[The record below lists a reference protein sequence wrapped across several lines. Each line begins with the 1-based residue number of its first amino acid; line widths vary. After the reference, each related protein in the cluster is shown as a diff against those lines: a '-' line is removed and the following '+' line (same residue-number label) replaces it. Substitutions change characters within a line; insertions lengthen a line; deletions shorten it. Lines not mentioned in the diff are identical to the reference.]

1 MREASVRI
9 LGPLEVWV
17 DGSRVELGGGRQRA
31 LLAILALRANEVLSR
46 DMLVEGVWGDR
57 PPPTAHKALQNA
69 VSELRAV
76 FGSAGADLILTQAP
90 GYVLRLDGDAL
101 DARRFERLVAEG
113 RHELEENP
121 RRAAKLLRDAL
132 ALWRGEALA
141 DFAYD
146 GFAQHEI
153 LRLEELRLAAL
164 EDRIHADL
172 ALGRHAELVPDLEPL
187 VAAHPL
193 RDRLRG
199 QLMVALYRSG
209 RQADALEVFR
219 QGRAI
224 LHEELGLEPSA
235 GLRELERAILR
246 QDESLG
252 PAPGLPPA
260 PLRKRRRRLAVAGVA
275 GLLLLAALLAVALL
289 VRDGANPAV
298 VPDSLVKIDPA
309 TNKIVDG
316 FPVGETPGPPA
327 VVGGYVFVASEA
339 EGALYRVDMRSG
351 KVTASGRFD
360 ASGLGI
366 AGEGD
371 SRLWVASAG
380 RANAGRATVARVDA
394 ASLASFDRIRLPR
407 YSEPFAIAVGGG
419 SLWVSEQS
427 PPAVSRWSL
436 RTLRLERRYRLE
448 ADSAPYA
455 IGFGDGIAWV
465 AEPGHNRLLRIDARS
480 GHLGRIAV
488 GDAPVSPVVAFGSV
502 WVQMFYSR
510 TVWRIDPDSGRSQAI
525 IPVPEAPQG
534 VAAGAGAVWVGGHCD
549 GVLSRIDPSTNS
561 VVKTIVTGNFPR
573 MPAVGGGFVWI
584 GVAGKLSSSHARC

>member
-9 LGPLEVWV
+9 LGPLEAWV
-17 DGSRVELGGGRQRA
+17 DGTRVELGGRRQQV
-31 LLAILALRANEVLSR
+31 LLAILALRANEVLSS
-46 DMLVEGVWGDR
+46 DKLVEDLWGEH

-69 VSELRAV
+69 VSELRAAL
-76 FGSAGADLILTQAP
+76 GSAGADLILTQAP

-113 RHELEENP
+113 RSELEGNP

-153 LRLEELRLAAL
+153 LHLEELRLAAL

-172 ALGRHAELVPDLEPL
+172 ALGRHAELVPELEPL

-219 QGRAI
+219 QGRAT

-235 GLRELERAILR
+235 GLRELEQAILR
-246 QDESLG
+246 QDDSLG
-252 PAPGLPPA
+252 PTPRLPPA
-260 PLRKRRRRLAVAGVA
+260 PLRTRRRRLAVAGVA
-275 GLLLLAALLAVALL
+275 GLLLLAAALLALALL
-289 VRDGANPAV
+289 VRGGATPQV
-298 VPDSLVKIDPA
+298 VPNSLVKIDPA
-309 TNKIVDG
+309 TNEIVDMVA
-316 FPVGETPGPPA
+316 VGENPGPPA

-339 EGALYRVDMRSG
+339 EGTLYRVGMRSG

-366 AGEGD
+366 AGAGD
-371 SRLWVASAG
+371 ASLWVASAG
-380 RANAGRATVARVDA
+380 QASEGRATVAEVNA
-394 ASLASFDRIRLPR
+394 ASLASVDRIRLPR
-407 YSEPFAIAVGGG
+407 DSEPFAIAVGGG
-419 SLWVSEQS
+419 SLWVSEGS

-436 RTLRLERRYRLE
+436 RTLRLQRRYALG
-448 ADSAPYA
+448 AVSDPLA
-455 IGFGDGIAWV
+455 IGFGDGAAWV
-465 AEPGHNRLLRIDARS
+465 ADPATDRLLRIDARS
-480 GHLGRIAV
+480 GTMTPIPV

-502 WVQMFYSR
+502 WVQMFFDR
-510 TVWRIDPDSGRSQAI
+510 TVWRIDPGSGRPQAI
-525 IPVPEAPQG
+525 VPVRRAPQG
-534 VAAGAGAVWVGGHCD
+534 IAAGAGAVWVGGHCD
-549 GVLSRIDPSTNS
+549 GVVSRIDPSTNT
-561 VVKTIVTGNFPR
+561 VVKTIVTGHFPR
-573 MPAVGGGFVWI
+573 IPAVGGGFVWI
-584 GVAGKLSSSHARC
+584 GVAGEPSSPC

>member
-1 MREASVRI
+1 MSKASIRI
-9 LGPLEVWV
+9 LGPLEVWL
-17 DGSRVELGGGRQRA
+17 DGKRVELTGGRQRA
-31 LLAILALRANEVLSR
+31 LLAILALRANEVLSS
-46 DMLVEGVWGDR
+46 DKLVEELWGES

-69 VSELRAV
+69 VSELRTAV
-76 FGSAGADLILTQAP
+76 GSGGAELILTQSP
-90 GYVLRLDGDAL
+90 GYVLRLDRDAL

-113 RHELEENP
+113 RRELEENP

-141 DFAYD
+141 EFTYD
-146 GFAQHEI
+146 GFAQREI

-172 ALGRHAELVPDLEPL
+172 ALGRHTELVAELEPL

-193 RDRLRG
+193 RERLRG

-209 RQADALEVFR
+209 RQADALDVFR

-224 LHEELGLEPSA
+224 LHEEFGLEPSA
-235 GLRELERAILR
+235 SLRELEQAILR

-252 PAPGLPPA
+252 PGLSLAPA
-260 PLRKRRRRLAVAGVA
+260 PLRTRRRRLAVAGAA
-275 GLLLLAALLAVALL
+275 GLLLLTAVLLAVALL
-289 VRDGANPAV
+289 VRDGATPGVA
-298 VPDSLVKIDPA
+298 PDSLVKIDPT
-309 TNKIVDG
+309 TNKIVDA
-316 FPVGETPGPPA
+316 FPVGQNPGPPA

-339 EGALYRVDMRSG
+339 EGTLYRVDVRSG
-351 KVTASGRFD
+351 KAIASGRFD

-366 AGEGD
+366 AGEGN

-380 RANAGRATVARVDA
+380 RASAGWATVARVNA

-407 YSEPFAIAVGGG
+407 HSEPFGLAIGGG
-419 SLWVSEQS
+419 SLWISEQS

-448 ADSAPYA
+448 ADSAPLA
-455 IGFGDGIAWV
+455 IGFGNGIAWV
-465 AEPGHNRLLRIDARS
+465 AEPAHNRLLRIDARS
-480 GHLGRIAV
+480 GELRRVPV

-502 WVQMFYSR
+502 WVQMFYGR
-510 TVWRIDPDSGRSQAI
+510 TVWRIDPDTGRTQAI

-534 VAAGAGAVWVGGHCD
+534 VAAGAGALWVSGHCD
-549 GVLSRIDPSTNS
+549 GLVSRIDPHTNS
-561 VVKTIVTGNFPR
+561 VVATIKTGYYPR
-573 MPAVGGGFVWI
+573 VPAVGDGFVWV
-584 GVAGKLSSSHARC
+584 GVAGKPSAPC